1 MNQLSGSSKT
11 PKTARGK
18 RTRDKLLRAAE
29 IEFGDKGFHSAAISG
44 ITHRAGVALGTF
56 YTYYESK
63 EEIFHDLVTYM
74 SQRTRRWIGERVSG
88 APDRM
93 AAERLGIE
101 AYIEFA
107 KQPPSNWVGDKNVPR
122 FLLRQGERVPN
133 TDWRPYVQAGGEFV
147 VSQAAL
153 QSLFSVLSSFFNFL
167 IQESYISANPVAQIR
182 QKSKFL
188 RKQQS
193 QGKIRRPQ
201 GFWRNL
207 PAVYVPQR

>member
-1 MNQLSGSSKT
+1 MNQLSSNDKT

-18 RTRDKLLRAAE
+18 RTRDKLLQAAE
-29 IEFGDKGFHSAAISG
+29 IEFGNRGFHSAAISG

-74 SQRTRRWIGERVSG
+74 SHRTRRWISERVAG

-107 KQPPSNWVGDKNVPR
+107 RRHKGIYRIISEAEFVANDAYREHYESFAKAYRDN
-122 FLLRQGERVPN
+122 LE
-133 TDWRPYVQAGGEFV
+133 QAGENGDIRKGDYETWTWAIMGIAVFLGMKFTEWDDDV
-147 VSQAAL
+147 PAAR
-153 QSLFSVLSSFFNFL
+153 VAEIVTDL
-167 IQESYISANPVAQIR
+167 IANGIR
-182 QKSKFL
+182 Q
-188 RKQQS
+188 R
-193 QGKIRRPQ
+193 
-201 GFWRNL
+201 
-207 PAVYVPQR
+207 

>member
-1 MNQLSGSSKT
+1 MNQLSRSDKT
-11 PKTARGK
+11 PKTALGK

-107 KQPPSNWVGDKNVPR
+107 RRHKGIYR
-122 FLLRQGERVPN
+122 IITE
-133 TDWRPYVQAGGEFV
+133 AEFV
-147 VSQAAL
+147 ANDAYRKHYESFAEAYRDNLQKAGDSGDIRKGDYETWTWAIMGIAVFLGMKYTEWDDSVPAAR
-153 QSLFSVLSSFFNFL
+153 VAEIVTDL
-167 IQESYISANPVAQIR
+167 IANGIR
-182 QKSKFL
+182 P
-188 RKQQS
+188 R
-193 QGKIRRPQ
+193 
-201 GFWRNL
+201 
-207 PAVYVPQR
+207 

>member
-1 MNQLSGSSKT
+1 MNQLSGHDKT

-29 IEFGDKGFHSAAISG
+29 TEFGDKGFHSAAISG

-107 KQPPSNWVGDKNVPR
+107 RRHKGIYR
-122 FLLRQGERVPN
+122 IITE
-133 TDWRPYVQAGGEFV
+133 AEFV
-147 VSQAAL
+147 ANDAYRKHYESFADAYRDNLEKAGESGDIRKGDYETWSWAIMGIAVFLGMKYTEWDDSVPAAR
-153 QSLFSVLSSFFNFL
+153 VAEIVTDL
-167 IQESYISANPVAQIR
+167 IANGIR
-182 QKSKFL
+182 P
-188 RKQQS
+188 R
-193 QGKIRRPQ
+193 
-201 GFWRNL
+201 
-207 PAVYVPQR
+207 

>member
-1 MNQLSGSSKT
+1 MNQLSSNDKT

-18 RTRDKLLRAAE
+18 KTRDKLLRAAE

-44 ITHRAGVALGTF
+44 ITYRAGVALGTF

-74 SQRTRRWIGERVSG
+74 SHRTRRWIGERVAG

-107 KQPPSNWVGDKNVPR
+107 RRHKGIYRIITEAEFVANDAYREHYESFASAYRDNLKQAGESGDIREGDYETWSWAIMGIAVFLGMKYTEWDDNVPAA
-122 FLLRQGERVPN
+122 RVAEIV
-133 TDWRPYVQAGGEFV
+133 TDLIANGIRP
-147 VSQAAL
+147 
-153 QSLFSVLSSFFNFL
+153 
-167 IQESYISANPVAQIR
+167 R
-182 QKSKFL
+182 
-188 RKQQS
+188 
-193 QGKIRRPQ
+193 
-201 GFWRNL
+201 
-207 PAVYVPQR
+207 